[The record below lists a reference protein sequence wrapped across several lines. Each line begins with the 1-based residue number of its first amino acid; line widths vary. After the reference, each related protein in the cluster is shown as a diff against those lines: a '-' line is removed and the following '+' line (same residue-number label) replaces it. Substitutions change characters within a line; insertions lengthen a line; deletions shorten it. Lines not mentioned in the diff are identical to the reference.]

1 MSHFP
6 LNELQ
11 ITQPGKS
18 EEEGRYLD
26 TKSQVFGRQMIFV
39 QNPLTE
45 MLVV

>member
-11 ITQPGKS
+11 IIQLGKS
-18 EEEGRYLD
+18 EEEGRFLD
-26 TKSQVFGRQMIFV
+26 TKSQVFGRQIFV
-39 QNPLTE
+39 QNPMTE